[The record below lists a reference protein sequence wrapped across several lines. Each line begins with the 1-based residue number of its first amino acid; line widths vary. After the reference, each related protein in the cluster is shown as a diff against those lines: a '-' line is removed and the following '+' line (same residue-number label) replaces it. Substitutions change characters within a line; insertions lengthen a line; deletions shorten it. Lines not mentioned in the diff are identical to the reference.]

1 MSPKD
6 ALKDYRA
13 KRHPRRTPEPSG
25 RARRPRGTKPR
36 FVIQQHDATSLH
48 FDVRLEADGVL
59 KSWAVP
65 KGPSTDPRDKRL
77 AMPTEDH
84 PLDYA
89 DFEGVI
95 PEGEYGAGPVIVWD
109 AGTFRNLTQHDGR
122 EIPVARALRD
132 GHVSVWL
139 EGTKLRGGY
148 AFTRVARGKRDR
160 WILVKEDD
168 TEADARRKPVATQP
182 ESVVS
187 GRTIRD
193 VAHEERTQGTRR

>member
-1 MSPKD
+1 MAPKD
-6 ALKDYRA
+6 PLKAYRG
-13 KRHPRRTPEPSG
+13 KRNLRRSPEPSG
-25 RARRPRGTKPR
+25 RGWSRRGRSR

-65 KGPSTDPRDKRL
+65 KGPSTDPRDRRL

-109 AGTFRNLTQHDGR
+109 AGTFRNLTQEKGR
-122 EIPVARALRD
+122 EIPVGRAVRD

-139 EGTKLRGGY
+139 EGEKLRGGY

-168 TEADARRKPVATQP
+168 AEADARRKPVSTQP
-182 ESVVS
+182 ESVLS
-187 GRTIRD
+187 GRTIRE
-193 VAHEERTQGTRR
+193 VSKGAKRSEAARR